1 MTRASPSTKVPRIA
15 NKIQA
20 NRISNVNETRTE
32 TEVVVVAPMQQ
43 LKKRAKKGSV
53 MHTISRIK
61 EAAAVAR
68 TTNLSSNRDEVVVE
82 LLVMDSPSINKRDLR
97 RASRISLKVQHL
109 KAKVQPKC
117 KQDLLKQDL
126 SEVVWDKTKPLE

>member
-1 MTRASPSTKVPRIA
+1 MTRASPSMKVPRIA

-20 NRISNVNETRTE
+20 NRISNVNEIRTE

-61 EAAAVAR
+61 EAVAVAR
-68 TTNLSSNRDEVVVE
+68 TTNLSSNRDEVVE
-82 LLVMDSPSINKRDLR
+82 LLAMDNPSINKRDLR
-97 RASRISLKVQHL
+97 LANRISHKVQLL
-109 KAKVQPKC
+109 KAKAQPKC